1 MNYPGVGIKEESSF
15 TPGVKVNAFTKQ
27 FANAPLLKNSDNVYV
42 KEQAA
47 TCLPA
52 YILY

>member
-1 MNYPGVGIKEESSF
+1 MNYPGVGIKEQSSF

-52 YILY
+52 

>member
-1 MNYPGVGIKEESSF
+1 MNYPGVGIKEQSSF
-15 TPGVKVNAFTKQ
+15 TPDVKINAFTKQ